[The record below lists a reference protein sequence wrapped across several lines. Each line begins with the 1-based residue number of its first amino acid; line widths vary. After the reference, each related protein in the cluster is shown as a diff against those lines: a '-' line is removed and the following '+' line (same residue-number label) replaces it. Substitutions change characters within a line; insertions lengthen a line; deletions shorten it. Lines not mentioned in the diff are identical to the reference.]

1 MAINLL
7 KNLNFA
13 EIINNNDA
21 ITESGKEMLK
31 RYRGFCYSN
40 PVSCSTVNSFVNEAK
55 NFRFDTGLVNI
66 MESVLNYINENN
78 ISWKLASA
86 CEKINNNDSTYS
98 YIAKLG
104 VGQVEKLLEMKE
116 SDVVS
121 YIKSGALKNVQYIPE
136 FRAICKNVYKTTV
149 NEVKNEQFTVTNPVS
164 YVLLENNAQIFSVLG
179 KTYCIEDNTI
189 FEYKCDDETFNT
201 VNAHLQG
208 LKKVD
213 ENLEYEYKTTLTGPV
228 TKYVI
233 SDDCITFTRGNN
245 INESFDKAEN
255 FLQYSDNLSKTMPAY
270 ERVNFMNI
278 ANAIAQVY
286 ENMDN
291 IVVLDCVNLI
301 NTTNGTSC
309 AIIECEDET
318 AVDVYR
324 SYQHGNGFTNYNTIS
339 EACKEVQRIAN
350 VNVSGLFTER
360 INEEAKKADPEGYEE
375 IKEQLSE
382 AKANKINERRQRIAF
397 LAEKYKND
405 PTRIALLNHTAKELS
420 LLDA

>member
-1 MAINLL
+1 M
-7 KNLNFA
+7 
-13 EIINNNDA
+13 
-21 ITESGKEMLK
+21 
-31 RYRGFCYSN
+31 
-40 PVSCSTVNSFVNEAK
+40 
-55 NFRFDTGLVNI
+55 
-66 MESVLNYINENN
+66 
-78 ISWKLASA
+78 
-86 CEKINNNDSTYS
+86 
-98 YIAKLG
+98 
-104 VGQVEKLLEMKE
+104 
-116 SDVVS
+116 
-121 YIKSGALKNVQYIPE
+121 
-136 FRAICKNVYKTTV
+136 
-149 NEVKNEQFTVTNPVS
+149 
-164 YVLLENNAQIFSVLG
+164 
-179 KTYCIEDNTI
+179 
-189 FEYKCDDETFNT
+189 
-201 VNAHLQG
+201 
-208 LKKVD
+208 
-213 ENLEYEYKTTLTGPV
+213 TGPV

-233 SDDCITFTRGNN
+233 SEDCITFTRGNN
-245 INESFDKAEN
+245 INESFDKTEN

-309 AIIECEDET
+309 AIIECEDEA

-360 INEEAKKADPEGYEE
+360 INEEAKNADPEGYKE